1 MKKMLLAL
9 SLSGALLG
17 GSVAWAEEAVT
28 APTPSE
34 NVAVVA
40 TTDTSLT
47 HSELAVAPAAP
58 AEAIAAPVEEEVKL
72 DTGDTAWILVSTAL
86 VLLMT
91 IPGLALFY
99 GGMVRKKN
107 VLSTMAHSFV
117 AAAVVS
123 ITWVVIGYTL
133 AFGEGN
139 AFIGGLD
146 KIMLS
151 GITTDALTGTI
162 PEILFVI
169 FQMTFAIITVA
180 IITGSIAER
189 MKFSA
194 FVAFI
199 TIWSVVVYAPITH
212 WVWGGGW
219 LANDGALDFAGG
231 TVVHINSGIAGLV
244 AAYMLGKRMGLG
256 RESMAPHNLALTV
269 LGGSLVWVGWFGFNG
284 GSALGANG
292 SAGYALVATQVAAAA
307 AAVAWLITEKLVRG
321 KASVLGGAS
330 GAVAGLVVI
339 TPAAGFVTVGGAL
352 AMGLIGGVVCFW
364 GITAL
369 KRALK
374 ADDSLDAFGL
384 HGVGGIVGALL
395 TAVFASEFIMGDKV
409 PTDMM
414 HQLWVQAE
422 GILATIA
429 YSAVL
434 TFIILKVIDL
444 VIGIRVAADDE
455 RMGLDL
461 SQHGERV
468 E

>member
-1 MKKMLLAL
+1 MKKMLIAL

-17 GSVAWAEEAVT
+17 GSVVWAEEAVT
-28 APTPSE
+28 ASTASE
-34 NVAVVA
+34 DVTVVETA
-40 TTDTSLT
+40 DASLT
-47 HSELAVAPAAP
+47 NSELAAAPAP
-58 AEAIAAPVEEEVKL
+58 AEATAAPVEEEVKL

-107 VLSTMAHSFV
+107 VLGTMAHSFV
-117 AAAVVS
+117 AAAIVS
-123 ITWVVIGYTL
+123 ITWVVIGYSL

-199 TIWSVVVYAPITH
+199 TIWSIVVYAPITH

-219 LANDGALDFAGG
+219 LGNDGALDFAGG
-231 TVVHINSGIAGLV
+231 TVVHINSGVAGLV

-269 LGGSLVWVGWFGFNG
+269 IGASLIWVGWFGFNG

-292 SAGYALVATQVAAAA
+292 SAGYALVVTQVAAAA
-307 AAVAWLITEKLVRG
+307 AAIAWLITEKVVRG

-339 TPAAGFVTVGGAL
+339 TPAAGFVTVGGAM

-384 HGVGGIVGALL
+384 HGVGGIVGAIL

-409 PTDMM
+409 PANMM
-414 HQLWVQAE
+414 HQLWVQIE
-422 GILATIA
+422 GVLATIA
-429 YSAVL
+429 YSGVV
-434 TFIILKVIDL
+434 TFIILKLIDL
-444 VIGIRVAADDE
+444 VIGIRVEADDE

>member
-1 MKKMLLAL
+1 MKKMLIAL

-28 APTPSE
+28 ASTASE
-34 NVAVVA
+34 DVTVVETA
-40 TTDTSLT
+40 DTSLT
-47 HSELAVAPAAP
+47 NSELAAAPAP
-58 AEAIAAPVEEEVKL
+58 AEATAAPVEEEVKL

-107 VLSTMAHSFV
+107 VLGTMAHSFV

-123 ITWVVIGYTL
+123 ITWVVIGYSL

-139 AFIGGLD
+139 AFIGSLD

-231 TVVHINSGIAGLV
+231 TVVHINSGVAGLV

-256 RESMAPHNLALTV
+256 RESMAPHNLTLTV
-269 LGGSLVWVGWFGFNG
+269 IGASLVWVGWFGFNG

-292 SAGYALVATQVAAAA
+292 SAGYALVVTQVAAAA
-307 AAVAWLITEKLVRG
+307 AAIAWLITEKVVRG

-384 HGVGGIVGALL
+384 HGVGGIVGAIL

-409 PTDMM
+409 PADMM
-414 HQLWVQAE
+414 HQLWVQIE
-422 GILATIA
+422 GVLATIA

-434 TFIILKVIDL
+434 TFIILKLIDL
-444 VIGIRVAADDE
+444 VIGIRVEADDE

>member
-1 MKKMLLAL
+1 MKNTLLAFGL
-9 SLSGALLG
+9 ASALLG
-17 GSVAWAEEAVT
+17 GSATWAEEA
-28 APTPSE
+28 S
-34 NVAVVA
+34 VA
-40 TTDTSLT
+40 TPTQEVTVVTTQTVLDPSADTFSDTQLNDVV
-47 HSELAVAPAAP
+47 LATEP
-58 AEAIAAPVEEEVKL
+58 EPVL
-72 DTGDTAWILVSTAL
+72 DTGDTAWVLISTAL

-99 GGMVRKKN
+99 AGMVRKKN

-123 ITWVVIGYTL
+123 ITWVAIGYSL

-139 AFIGGLD
+139 AFIGNLD
-146 KIMLS
+146 KIMLAGVTTEALS
-151 GITTDALTGTI
+151 GSI

-180 IITGSIAER
+180 IISGSIAER
-189 MKFSA
+189 MKFGA

-199 TIWSVVVYAPITH
+199 AIWSIVVYAPITH

-219 LANDGALDFAGG
+219 LGNDGALDFAGG
-231 TVVHINSGIAGLV
+231 TVVHINSGVAGLI

-256 RESMAPHNLALTV
+256 RESMAPHNLTLTV
-269 LGGSLVWVGWFGFNG
+269 IGASLLWVGWFGFNG

-292 SAGYALVATQVAAAA
+292 SAGYALVVTQVAAAA
-307 AAVAWLITEKLVRG
+307 AALSWLLTEKLVRG
-321 KASVLGGAS
+321 KASVLGAAS
-330 GAVAGLVVI
+330 GAIAGLVVI

-352 AMGLIGGVVCFW
+352 VMGLIGGVVCFW

-369 KRALK
+369 KRMLK

-384 HGVGGIVGALL
+384 HGVGGIVGAVL
-395 TAVFASEFIMGDKV
+395 TAFFASEFIMGDAA
-409 PTDMM
+409 PTSLVS
-414 HQLWVQAE
+414 QLWVQVE
-422 GILATIA
+422 GIFATVA

-434 TFIILKVIDL
+434 TFVILKVLDL
-444 VIGIRVAADDE
+444 TMGIRVDSDDE

-468 E
+468 D

>member
-1 MKKMLLAL
+1 MKKMLIAL

-28 APTPSE
+28 TSTASE
-34 NVAVVA
+34 DVTVVETA
-40 TTDTSLT
+40 DASLT
-47 HSELAVAPAAP
+47 NSELAAAP
-58 AEAIAAPVEEEVKL
+58 VSAEATAAPVEEEVKL

-107 VLSTMAHSFV
+107 VLGTMAHSFV
-117 AAAVVS
+117 AAAIVS

-146 KIMLS
+146 KVMLS

-219 LANDGALDFAGG
+219 LGNDGALDFAGG
-231 TVVHINSGIAGLV
+231 TVVHINSGVAGLV

-256 RESMAPHNLALTV
+256 RESMAPHNLTLTV
-269 LGGSLVWVGWFGFNG
+269 IGASLVWVGWFGFNG

-292 SAGYALVATQVAAAA
+292 SAGYALVVTQVAAAA
-307 AAVAWLITEKLVRG
+307 AAIAWLITEKVVRG

-339 TPAAGFVTVGGAL
+339 TPAAGFVTVGGAM

-384 HGVGGIVGALL
+384 HGVGGIVGAIL

-409 PTDMM
+409 PADMM
-414 HQLWVQAE
+414 HQLWVQIE
-422 GILATIA
+422 GVLATIA

-434 TFIILKVIDL
+434 TFIILKLIDL
-444 VIGIRVAADDE
+444 VIGIRVEADDE